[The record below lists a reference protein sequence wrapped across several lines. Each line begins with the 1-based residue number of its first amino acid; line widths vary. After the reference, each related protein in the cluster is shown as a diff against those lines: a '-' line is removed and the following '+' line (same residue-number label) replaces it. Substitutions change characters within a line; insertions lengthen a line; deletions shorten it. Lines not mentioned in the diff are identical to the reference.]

1 MYFLLNMGIF
11 HGYVSLPEGR
21 SNYASLRKKIYG
33 YQHDTRYNMFHGK
46 KDAVKRP
53 PNTRRQL
60 NTPWKF
66 DIYTRNGDLAKV
78 TL

>member
-1 MYFLLNMGIF
+1 MTNM
-11 HGYVSLPEGR
+11 SPDR

-33 YQHDTRYNMFHGK
+33 YLNEARYNMFHGK

-66 DIYTRNGDLAKV
+66 NIYSYILEMMTWRR
-78 TL
+78 